1 MDMPTSIFRRFFKV
15 YLTVL
20 LCVAAGTAIITAYAT
35 RAIYHETIRTALLT
49 QVRIIQLRLP
59 DGRLEEHVDD
69 IQDICFKMRDFLD
82 FNVTV
87 TRLNGDVIADTHVDA
102 WKLINQIN
110 QPEFQQALER
120 DDGTGFLLRPNP
132 HTGGTSYYLTQR
144 IYAHNEPLGFIRVN
158 TPAAKTSSA
167 RFTVILIT
175 GLLVITGGLILS
187 VTTVR
192 TFRLPLDS
200 MSGNAENLSENID
213 RKWHLL
219 KSDIADIDR
228 LNKSLEQMVAN
239 FKNTLMTERYQRRL
253 LETMFRSMVDPV
265 FVVDSREYIL
275 RYNDAVRTL
284 FNTGI
289 EEISGRSILEVIR
302 NTSLHHF
309 IRKTLSRTTPQEE
322 DIVFHNH
329 DDRYFKATGVSI
341 DKGDGS
347 IIGALI
353 VLNNVTRI
361 RRLERLRSDFV
372 ANVSHELKTPVTA
385 IRGFVE
391 TLLDRS
397 ETYDNDTVRFL
408 TIILKRAHQL
418 HAVIEDLLCLSRLE
432 QSGGEGVL
440 KRQQVQLRDIL
451 DSAVS
456 ACKTI
461 ADERRVTLLTDS
473 DAGTINVNRIML
485 IQAVFNLVDNAV
497 KYGDKNS
504 QVIIRGRI
512 ADRKLTIRVEDQG
525 PGIPL
530 EHHERIFER
539 FYRLD
544 KSRSRESGGSGLG
557 LSIVKHIAQVHG
569 GRVTLQSRPGDGS
582 VFSIEIPDA
591 IQQKLNKRRINP

>member
-1 MDMPTSIFRRFFKV
+1 MDNPSSIFSRFFKI
-15 YLTVL
+15 YLAVI
-20 LCVAAGTAIITAYAT
+20 LCVAAGTALMTVYTT
-35 RAIYHETIRTALLT
+35 RAMYYKTIRTALLT

-59 DGRLEEHVDD
+59 DGRLEEHVDE

-82 FNVTV
+82 FHVTV
-87 TRLNGDVIADTHVDA
+87 ARLNGDVIADSHVDA
-102 WKLINQIN
+102 WKMINQIN
-110 QPEFQQALER
+110 QPEFRQAMTR

-132 HTGGTSYYLTQR
+132 HTGGTSFYLAQR
-144 IYAHNEPLGFIRVN
+144 IYNQSEPLGFIRV
-158 TPAAKTSSA
+158 TIPAENSSSA
-167 RFTVILIT
+167 MIPLILVSCV
-175 GLLVITGGLILS
+175 LVMAGGLILS
-187 VTTVR
+187 FITLR
-192 TFRLPLDS
+192 TFRTPLHS
-200 MSGNAENLSENID
+200 MTGNAENLSENVD
-213 RKWHLL
+213 GKWHLHTGNISEL
-219 KSDIADIDR
+219 DR
-228 LNKSLEQMVAN
+228 LNKSLEHMVGT

-265 FVVDSREYIL
+265 FVVDSRECIL

-284 FNTGI
+284 FNTGT

-322 DIVFHNH
+322 EIVIHNH
-329 DDRYFKATGVSI
+329 EDRYFKATGVSI

-361 RRLERLRSDFV
+361 RRLERVRSDFV

-397 ETYDNDTVRFL
+397 ETCDHDTIRFL

-418 HAVIEDLLCLSRLE
+418 QAVIEDLLCLSRLE
-432 QSGGEGVL
+432 QNGGEGVL
-440 KRQQVQLRDIL
+440 KRQQVQLRDIV

-461 ADERRVTLLTDS
+461 ADERHVALLIECDSGTVT
-473 DAGTINVNRIML
+473 VNRIML

-497 KYGDKNS
+497 KYGEGNS

-512 ADRKLTIRVEDQG
+512 TDRNLMIQVEDRG
-525 PGIPL
+525 PGIPP
-530 EHHERIFER
+530 EHHERVFER
-539 FYRLD
+539 FYRVD

-569 GRVTLQSRPGDGS
+569 GRVTLQSNPGEGS

-591 IQQKLNKRRINP
+591 I